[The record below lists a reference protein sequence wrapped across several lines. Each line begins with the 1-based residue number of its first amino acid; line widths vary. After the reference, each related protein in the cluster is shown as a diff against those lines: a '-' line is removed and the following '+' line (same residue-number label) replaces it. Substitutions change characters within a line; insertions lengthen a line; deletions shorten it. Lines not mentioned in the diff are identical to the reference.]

1 MGDRGGGS
9 LVESVERHD
18 GLLPHGLL
26 GVREEIDD
34 LGKHRGDGFLADEP
48 AGGGKRGAY
57 DKVVVGPEVLL
68 DGVDDEDDEVVA
80 LIDEERDGEVAGA
93 LERE

>member
-1 MGDRGGGS
+1 MGDGGGGS

-18 GLLPHGLL
+18 SLLPHGLL

-34 LGKHRGDGFLADEP
+34 LGQHGWDGLLADEP
-48 AGGGKRGAY
+48 AGGGERGA
-57 DKVVVGPEVLL
+57 DDEVVVGPEVLL

-80 LIDEERDGEVAGA
+80 LVDE
-93 LERE
+93 